1 MIVISRFECTLQLQ
15 VINSRYLIS
24 DTLFLCIIFSDKNGF
39 AKFLANWKMD
49 KVDNKQELLMQFL
62 KKKRQLQETKKTCP
76 VAIAVFD
83 EKNQLITVEFDSGNI
98 S

>member
-1 MIVISRFECTLQLQ
+1 
-15 VINSRYLIS
+15 
-24 DTLFLCIIFSDKNGF
+24 
-39 AKFLANWKMD
+39 MD

-62 KKKRQLQETKKTCP
+62 KKKRQLQETQKTCP